1 VKYYRVT
8 HHHTAYIE
16 ADCAYDA
23 ECDCALQVRENAE
36 AGECESEEISEQ
48 EFNDHWDAMMNE
60 QQANRP
66 EGEQE

>member
-1 VKYYRVT
+1 MKYYRVT

-23 ECDCALQVRENAE
+23 ECDCALQVRDNAE

-48 EFNDHWDAMMNE
+48 EFNDHWDSMTDE
-60 QQANRP
+60 QQ
-66 EGEQE
+66 GQ